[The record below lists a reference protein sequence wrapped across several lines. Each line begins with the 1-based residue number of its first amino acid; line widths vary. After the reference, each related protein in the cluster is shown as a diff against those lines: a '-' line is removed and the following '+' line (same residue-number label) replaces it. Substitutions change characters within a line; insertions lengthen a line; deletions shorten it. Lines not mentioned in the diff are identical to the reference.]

1 MCVLQGCLLSMLL
14 YNIANEVLAN
24 LINADKR
31 IKGIQIGDHDIKMV
45 NFADNTT
52 IFLRDITRLLNRIKV
67 ILKQY
72 ENAKINY
79 LRR

>member
-14 YNIANEVLAN
+14 YNIADEVLAN

-31 IKGIQIGDHDIKMV
+31 IKRIQIGDHDIKMV

-67 ILKQY
+67 ILKPY
-72 ENAKINY
+72 ENAKIN
-79 LRR
+79 